1 MNFTQ
6 FWNQL
11 RPNEFIL
18 VNETICVN
26 EDSEARLDLT
36 KTRIHFGALK
46 TRVHLNE
53 DYCGPLRSL
62 ERLKNK
68 NTDEVARLDSTRKT

>member
-1 MNFTQ
+1 MKKNDFFFQ

-26 EDSEARLDLT
+26 EYSKYSEEW
-36 KTRIHFGALK
+36 F
-46 TRVHLNE
+46 E
-53 DYCGPLRSL
+53 
-62 ERLKNK
+62 KNK
-68 NTDEVARLDSTRKT
+68 DTIWRIEAAFEDQGPFERRLLWFMERE

>member
-26 EDSEARLDLT
+26 EDSEAASSW
-36 KTRIHFGALK
+36 F
-46 TRVHLNE
+46 E
-53 DYCGPLRSL
+53 
-62 ERLKNK
+62 KNK
-68 NTDEVARLDSTRKT
+68 DTFWRIEAAIEDQGPFERRLLWST

>member
-18 VNETICVN
+18 VNE
-26 EDSEARLDLT
+26 DSEAASSWFD
-36 KTRIHFGALK
+36 
-46 TRVHLNE
+46 
-53 DYCGPLRSL
+53 
-62 ERLKNK
+62 KNK
-68 NTDEVARLDSTRKT
+68 DTIWRIEDQGSPERRLLWST

>member
-26 EDSEARLDLT
+26 EDSESASRWFD
-36 KTRIHFGALK
+36 
-46 TRVHLNE
+46 
-53 DYCGPLRSL
+53 
-62 ERLKNK
+62 KNK
-68 NTDEVARLDSTRKT
+68 DTFWRIEAAIEDQGSPERRLLWST

>member
-18 VNETICVN
+18 VNE
-26 EDSEARLDLT
+26 DSEASSRW
-36 KTRIHFGALK
+36 F
-46 TRVHLNE
+46 E
-53 DYCGPLRSL
+53 
-62 ERLKNK
+62 KNK
-68 NTDEVARLDSTRKT
+68 DTIWRIEAAIEDQGPFERRLLWST